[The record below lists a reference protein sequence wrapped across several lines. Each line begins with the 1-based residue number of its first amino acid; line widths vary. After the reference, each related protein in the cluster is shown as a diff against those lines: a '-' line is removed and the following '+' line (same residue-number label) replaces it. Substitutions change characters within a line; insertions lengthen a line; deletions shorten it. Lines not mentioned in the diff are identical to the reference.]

1 MSEKDL
7 FPDYEPKKTPDTIKD
22 YLRYPKTKIFNILDE
37 IGEPSIEKLK
47 TILDLFTKY
56 KKEAKRNPGRFEN
69 GRVYLGAD
77 LNQYVPS
84 EEELLV
90 SELGKLI
97 QKIVKKHSKDEIDE
111 YKKRMKI
118 KSQNVE
124 FYEITFRHV
133 DVMGSGRYF
142 YAEKMP
148 KKTEFNL

>member
-7 FPDYEPKKTPDTIKD
+7 YPDYEPKKTPDTVKD

-37 IGEPSIEKLK
+37 IGVPSIDKLK
-47 TILDLFTKY
+47 IILDLFIKY
-56 KKEAKRNPGRFEN
+56 KEEAKKKPGRVED

-77 LNQYVPS
+77 LKQYVPS

-97 QKIVKKHSKDEIDE
+97 LNIVKKHTKDEIDE

-118 KSQNVE
+118 KSQKIV

-148 KKTEFNL
+148 KKTEFSF

>member
-37 IGEPSIEKLK
+37 IGEPSIDKLNI
-47 TILDLFTKY
+47 ILDLFVKY
-56 KKEAKRNPGRFEN
+56 KEEAKKNPGRVEN
-69 GRVYLGAD
+69 GRVYLGAE
-77 LNQYVPS
+77 LKQYVPS

-97 QKIVKKHSKDEIDE
+97 QNIVTNHSKDELEE

-118 KSQNVE
+118 KSQNIV

-142 YAEKMP
+142 YAEKLP